1 MDEHYLV
8 EAEEGALTVPSE
20 LEDAERKEKYLLFT
34 SNQLLFGVQVKYTL
48 EIINGYSFTTLPLVP
63 SCIRGIINLRGQI
76 IPIIDVRSML
86 GGEKTENDCIV
97 TLNIEDNILGL
108 LVDSVERII
117 ELDPATILP
126 SPSKTLNGLVSG
138 MCSLSDEQTMLLL
151 DCAQLLRQP

>member
-1 MDEHYLV
+1 
-8 EAEEGALTVPSE
+8 
-20 LEDAERKEKYLLFT
+20 
-34 SNQLLFGVQVKYTL
+34 
-48 EIINGYSFTTLPLVP
+48 
-63 SCIRGIINLRGQI
+63 
-76 IPIIDVRSML
+76 ML